1 MAPLLPEPVSPR
13 DILNRL
19 AQSVTRVAYTSDNE
33 AHSQPTR
40 TLSELASSVLLPRQ
54 AATTTVVSE
63 SGGGGGKVVLSGGAI
78 AGIVIGSILGF
89 LLILW
94 LIRSCTNFGRTSDW
108 GETFEPDHEK
118 PVPVTSRH
126 HRQGSYPYH
135 QEVHRSRSR
144 QHGHGH
150 SHSHSHSHS
159 RHSHSPRR
167 SVEVRPVY
175 YEGRAR
181 GRSPKAPPPV
191 VLDGRDLRR
200 SSGSRSYRY

>member
-1 MAPLLPEPVSPR
+1 MAPLLPESVLPPR
-13 DILNRL
+13 DILSRL
-19 AQSVTRVAYTSDNE
+19 AQSVPRVARISDND
-33 AHSQPTR
+33 HHPTR
-40 TLSELASSVLLPRQ
+40 TLSELASKVLSPRQ

-63 SGGGGGKVVLSGGAI
+63 SGGGDGKVVLSGGAI

-94 LIRSCTNFGRTSDW
+94 LIRSCTNFGRTSGW
-108 GETFEPDHEK
+108 GETFEPEHEK
-118 PVPVTSRH
+118 PVRSSHRH
-126 HRQGSYPYH
+126 SSSNNAYPYH

-144 QHGHGH
+144 HSARHGHGHGH
-150 SHSHSHSHS
+150 SH
-159 RHSHSPRR
+159 HSHSPRR
-167 SVEVRPVY
+167 SVEVRPVH